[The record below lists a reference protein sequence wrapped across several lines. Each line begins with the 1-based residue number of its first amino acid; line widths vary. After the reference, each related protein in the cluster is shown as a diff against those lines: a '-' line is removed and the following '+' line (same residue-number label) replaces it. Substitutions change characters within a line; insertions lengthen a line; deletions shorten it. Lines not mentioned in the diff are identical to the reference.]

1 MTSQAP
7 TQGPTDAGLTARV
20 LSSEWQPIETAPK
33 DSKARLVWCPEN
45 MCIYCV
51 SWRDGFDCE
60 YDDEK
65 GWTVFGGGWRDVIQ
79 RPTHWM
85 PLPTPPTNLKGA
97 A

>member
-33 DSKARLVWCPEN
+33 DGTLVIVFAPSIYDLSEIVCVAAYHLDAGWC
-45 MCIYCV
+45 V
-51 SWRDGFDCE
+51 
-60 YDDEK
+60 DELRE
-65 GWTVFGGGWRDVIQ
+65 V
-79 RPTHWM
+79 THWM
-85 PLPTPPTNLKGA
+85 PLPTPPINPKGA